1 MASLWRLTLIGDAA
15 SQAAYA
21 GVLEEEAGAVTAFES
36 APNGPWKI
44 EAFFEAKPDLGR
56 LAPPIFAAAKALG
69 RAVPALEVEEIAER
83 DWLAENQASFPP
95 LRIGRFFVHGS
106 HVTEAPPAGAWV
118 VALDASIAFGSGEHA
133 TTKGCLAA
141 IEALA
146 KRRPI
151 RRVLDVGTG
160 SGILTIGALRAGARR
175 ALASDID
182 PPSVDLAR
190 DNMRV
195 NGVASRA
202 DVRLAAGLA
211 KLGPTR
217 GCFDLVLAN
226 ILARPLTA
234 LATPLSRAVA
244 PGGYLVLSGLLAD
257 QESWVLRAYLAR
269 GLRFMGRAAAGSDTV
284 GWRTLVLRRRVRSR
298 DLGY

>member
-1 MASLWRLTLIGDAA
+1 MTALWRLTLMGDAA
-15 SQAAYA
+15 SQEAYVA
-21 GVLEEEAGAVTAFES
+21 VLEEDAGAVTAFET

-69 RAVPALEVEEIAER
+69 RAVPALDVAEIAER

-106 HVTEAPPAGAWV
+106 HVREKPPAGTWRV
-118 VALDASIAFGSGEHA
+118 GLDASIAFGSGEHA

-146 KRRPI
+146 KKRRLG
-151 RRVLDVGTG
+151 RVLDIGTG
-160 SGILTIGALRAGARR
+160 SGILSIAALRAGARK

-182 PPSVDLAR
+182 PPSATLAR
-190 DNMRV
+190 LNMRA
-195 NGVASRA
+195 NGVAARA
-202 DVRLAAGLA
+202 TVKLAAGLA

-217 GCFDLVLAN
+217 ARFDLVLAN

-234 LATPLSRAVA
+234 MATSLSRAVA
-244 PGGYLVLSGLLAD
+244 PGGYLVLSGLLAE
-257 QESWVLRAYLAR
+257 QETWVGRAYRAR
-269 GLRFMGRAAAGSDTV
+269 GLHFVGRAAAGPDTA
-284 GWRTLVLRRRVRSR
+284 GWRTLVFQRRRSA
-298 DLGY
+298 

>member
-1 MASLWRLTLIGDAA
+1 MASLWRLTLFGDAA
-15 SQAAYA
+15 SQEAYVAA
-21 GVLEEEAGAVTAFES
+21 LEEEAGAVTAFET

-56 LAPPIFAAAKALG
+56 LAPPIFAAAKELG
-69 RAVPALEVEEIAER
+69 RAVPALDVEEIAER

-106 HVTEAPPAGAWV
+106 HVREKPPAGAWT

-141 IEALA
+141 IQALA
-146 KRRPI
+146 ERR
-151 RRVLDVGTG
+151 RLGRVLDIGTG
-160 SGILTIGALRAGARR
+160 SGILSIGALRAGARK

-182 PPSVDLAR
+182 PPSVELAR
-190 DNMRV
+190 ANLRA

-202 DVRLAAGLA
+202 KVRRAAGLA

-217 GCFDLVLAN
+217 ARFDLVLAN

-234 LATPLSRAVA
+234 MATPLSRAAA
-244 PGGYLVLSGLLAD
+244 PGGFLVLSGLLAE
-257 QESWVLRAYLAR
+257 QEAWVARAYLAR
-269 GLRFMGRAAAGSDTV
+269 GLRFVGRACAGPDTAD
-284 GWRTLVLRRRVRSR
+284 WRTLVFRRK
-298 DLGY
+298 LA

>member
-1 MASLWRLTLIGDAA
+1 MATLWRLTLIGDAI
-15 SQAAYA
+15 SQAPYVA
-21 GVLEEEAGAVTAFES
+21 VLEEEAGAVTAFES
-36 APNGPWKI
+36 APDGPWRI

-56 LAPPIFAAAKALG
+56 LAPPIFAAAKELG
-69 RAVPALEVEEIAER
+69 RPVPALEVEEIAER

-106 HVTEAPPAGAWV
+106 HVTETPPAGAWK

-146 KRRPI
+146 KRR
-151 RRVLDVGTG
+151 RLGRVLDIGTG
-160 SGILTIGALRAGARR
+160 SGILTIGALRAGARA

-195 NGVASRA
+195 NGVAARA
-202 DVRLAAGLA
+202 RVVRAAGLA

-217 GCFDLVLAN
+217 ARFDLVLAN
-226 ILARPLTA
+226 ILARPLTQ

-257 QESWVLRAYLAR
+257 QETWVLRAYRAR
-269 GLRFMGRAAAGSDTV
+269 GLAFMGRSAAGPDTV
-284 GWRTLVLRRRVRSR
+284 GWRTLVFRRKSAVSA
-298 DLGY
+298 

>member
-1 MASLWRLTLIGDAA
+1 MATLWRLTLIGDAI
-15 SQAAYA
+15 SQAAYVQ
-21 GVLEEEAGAVTAFES
+21 VLEEDAGAVTAFES

-56 LAPPIFAAAKALG
+56 LAPPIFAAAKELG
-69 RAVPALEVEEIAER
+69 RAVPALGVEEIAER

-106 HVTEAPPAGAWV
+106 HVAETPPAGAWKV
-118 VALDASIAFGSGEHA
+118 GLDASIAFGSGEHA

-141 IEALA
+141 IETLA
-146 KRRPI
+146 KRR
-151 RRVLDVGTG
+151 RLGRVLDIGTG
-160 SGILTIGALRAGARR
+160 SGILTIGALRAGAAR

-190 DNMRV
+190 DNMRA
-195 NGVASRA
+195 NGVAARA
-202 DVRLAAGLA
+202 EIRLAAGLA

-217 GCFDLVLAN
+217 RRFDLVLAN
-226 ILARPLTA
+226 ILARPLTL

-244 PGGYLVLSGLLAD
+244 PGGYLVLSGLLAE
-257 QESWVLRAYLAR
+257 QEMWVLRAYRAR
-269 GLRFMGRAAAGSDTV
+269 GLAFVGRSAAGPDTV
-284 GWRTLVLRRRVRSR
+284 GWRTLVLRRK
-298 DLGY
+298 LA

>member
-1 MASLWRLTLIGDAA
+1 MATLWRLTLIGDAA
-15 SQAAYA
+15 SQEDYVR
-21 GVLEEEAGAVTAFES
+21 VLEEEAGAVTAFES
-36 APNGPWKI
+36 SPNGPWKI

-69 RAVPALEVEEIAER
+69 RAVPALDVEEIAER

-106 HVTEAPPAGAWV
+106 HVTETPPAGAWKV
-118 VALDASIAFGSGEHA
+118 GLDASIAFGSGEHA

-146 KRRPI
+146 KRR
-151 RRVLDVGTG
+151 RLGRVLDIGTG
-160 SGILTIGALRAGARR
+160 SGILTIGALRAGAAR

-190 DNMRV
+190 DNMRA

-217 GCFDLVLAN
+217 GRFDLVMAN
-226 ILARPLTA
+226 ILARPLTM

-244 PGGYLVLSGLLAD
+244 PGGFLVLSGLLAE
-257 QESWVLRAYLAR
+257 QETWVSRAYLAR
-269 GLRFMGRAAAGSDTV
+269 GLRFVGRAASGPDTV
-284 GWRTLVLRRRVRSR
+284 GWRTLVLRRRA
-298 DLGY
+298 